1 MSYEIEMLKLKQE
14 NELLEKENKYLIEK
28 PQIELENKNL
38 KIKLLEL
45 QK

>member
-14 NELLEKENKYLIEK
+14 NELLEKENKYLIKK